1 MLRGQIAF
9 YGRNVCFFGVGPR
22 IDDGEWH
29 SISLIYDGNGAHVL
43 YVDYVLAATIT
54 ENNFLW
60 CGPQLSPVVLNTDGD
75 DNRLGSVNFMP
86 TYYGGFLQNIA
97 FYDYAITSAQAVT
110 VYMSE

>member
-1 MLRGQIAF
+1 MIGGQITLH
-9 YGRNVCFFGVGPR
+9 GRDVCFFGVGPR

-29 SISLIYDGNGAHVL
+29 SIALIYNGNGAHTL
-43 YVDYVLAATIT
+43 YVDYALAATIT
-54 ENNFLW
+54 ENSILW
-60 CGPQLSPVVLNTDGD
+60 CSASRYSVVLNTDGD